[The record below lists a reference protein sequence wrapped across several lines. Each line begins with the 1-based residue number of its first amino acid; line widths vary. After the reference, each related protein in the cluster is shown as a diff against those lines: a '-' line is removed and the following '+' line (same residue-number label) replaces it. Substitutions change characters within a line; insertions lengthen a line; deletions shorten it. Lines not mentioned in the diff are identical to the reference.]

1 MTGDRHLLIRASA
14 GTGKTHALTDRF
26 VALLAAGAAPERIVA
41 LTFTRKAAGEF
52 FDGILRKLAG
62 AARDAR
68 AAERL
73 ARDVGR
79 PELGPADFLRLLR
92 AVVDALPRLRLG
104 TLDGF
109 FARIVRSFPL
119 ELGLAGD
126 FEVLNEAAQRVERR
140 RVLQRLMLVGRASAE
155 ERRSF
160 LEAFKRATFGV
171 EEKRPGAQLDRFLDQ
186 HHQRYLE
193 IPDAAAWGD
202 PARIWPAGQPWLEAE
217 DPRAARVALARWLE
231 SAPIKDRQRKRWED
245 FLAGLATW
253 APGAP
258 LPGPVAYV
266 VERAL
271 EQFDALARGA
281 GDLRFDKSPQPLDP
295 AAAAAVAALAAHVA
309 GGELRRR
316 LERTR
321 GLHAVL
327 ARYDAAHDA
336 LVRRAGRLTFA
347 DVERILR
354 TEPGAPLAEEDRLL
368 LDYRLD
374 GGVDHWLLDEFQD
387 TSRGQWSVLRNLV
400 DEAVQDPEGRRTF
413 FCVGDVK
420 QAIYAWR
427 AGDSR
432 LMGEILAHYNRGG
445 DEVVA
450 TRPLDASWRSGPAV
464 VALVNAALGA
474 GLALEGVL
482 PKDAVAR
489 WSEEW
494 RPHETAVPERDG
506 QAAVLVAPDADAR
519 RGVVLDLLREIA
531 PLERGLSCAVL
542 VRTNDQALA
551 LADFLRR
558 GGGVPAVAESD
569 LAIATD
575 HPLGAALLALF
586 QAAAHPG
593 DTLAGELVRSS
604 PLGPLLAAEG
614 AGDPDG
620 WTGRILDGI
629 QRDGFERSAAAWIRR
644 LFAAVGADDFARM
657 RARQF
662 LAGAAEFDRGGSRD
676 VDEFIA
682 FMERHRVREAEAAG
696 VVRVMTVHKSKG
708 LGFDLVLL
716 PELEG
721 GGIDSPR
728 EGLAVGRGEN
738 GATAWVL
745 DLPPGKFAR
754 GDLVLAAHLDRARE
768 EAAFEALSLLYVA
781 LTRARHGLYVV
792 IEPPGASE
800 ARSFPRLLTAA
811 LGDAERR
818 VRVGGREFDGYWAEG
833 SGDWHGRVERRG
845 PSAPLPEPPLVA
857 GPAVPRLPARRAA
870 AQSGV
875 APRWSGFRAGRPDGR
890 AQGAEVHALL
900 AQVEWCGA
908 DEVAA
913 WAERWRAAGATAAA
927 VATAAAGLN
936 APELAG
942 LWVRPAAP
950 GVDVWRE
957 RAFEA
962 VVDGTWISGVFDRV
976 VVERD
981 GKGAPIGALVV
992 DFKTDRVAGEGD
1004 LAAAVGRHRVQLE
1017 TYRAVVA
1024 QLTGL
1029 APARIRAELAFLAVG
1044 RRVDCPVN

>member
-1 MTGDRHLLIRASA
+1 MSGGRHLLIRASA

-73 ARDVGR
+73 AADVGR
-79 PELGPADFLRLLR
+79 PGLGPADFLRLLR

-126 FEVLNEAAQRVERR
+126 FEVLGEAAQRVERR
-140 RVLQRLMLVGRASAE
+140 RVLQRLMLVGRATAE

-160 LEAFKRATFGV
+160 LEAFKRATFGT
-171 EEKRPGAQLDRFLDQ
+171 EEKRPGAQLDRFLDL
-186 HHQRYLE
+186 HHQRFLE
-193 IPDAAAWGD
+193 FPDAAAWGD
-202 PARIWPAGQPWLEAE
+202 PARIWPAGQPWLEAGE
-217 DPRAARVALARWLE
+217 PDGPRAVLARWLE
-231 SAPIKDRQRKRWED
+231 SAPIKERQRRRWEE
-245 FLAGLATW
+245 FLAGLETW
-253 APGAP
+253 SPGAP

-281 GDLRFDKSPQPLDP
+281 GDLRFEKSPQPLDP

-321 GLHAVL
+321 GLHALL

-347 DVERILR
+347 DVERLLR
-354 TEPGAPLAEEDRLL
+354 TESGTPLAPEDRLL

-427 AGDSR
+427 AGDPR
-432 LMGEILAHYNRGG
+432 LMGEILDRYNRGG
-445 DEVVA
+445 SEVVA
-450 TRPLDASWRSGPAV
+450 THPLDASWRSGPAV

-474 GLALEGVL
+474 GDALAGVL
-482 PKDAVAR
+482 PRPAVER
-489 WSEEW
+489 WAKEW
-494 RPHETAVPERDG
+494 RRHETAVPDRDG
-506 QAAVLVAPDADAR
+506 QAAVLVAPDREAR
-519 RGVVLDLLREIA
+519 RRVVLGLLQEIA
-531 PLERGLSCAVL
+531 ALERGLTCAVL

-558 GGGVPAVAESD
+558 EGGVPAVAESD
-569 LAIATD
+569 LAVATD
-575 HPLGAALLALF
+575 NPLGTALLALF

-593 DTLAGELVRSS
+593 DTLARELVRMS
-604 PLGPLLAAEG
+604 PLGPLLAAHGGGG
-614 AGDPDG
+614 ADV
-620 WTGRILDGI
+620 WTGRT
-629 QRDGFERSAAAWIRR
+629 AAEWIRR
-644 LFAAVGADDFARM
+644 LHAAVGADAFGRW

-682 FMERHRVREAEAAG
+682 FMERHRERETEAAG

-708 LGFDLVLL
+708 LGFDLVVL

-721 GGIDSPR
+721 GGIDAPR
-728 EGLAVGRGEN
+728 EGLAVGGD
-738 GATAWVL
+738 GPTAWVL
-745 DLPPGKFAR
+745 DLPPGRFAR
-754 GDLVLAAHLDRARE
+754 GDRVLAAHLERARE
-768 EAAFEALSLLYVA
+768 EAAFEALSVLYVA
-781 LTRARHGLYVV
+781 LTRARHGLYAVV
-792 IEPPGASE
+792 EPPGTSE

-811 LGDAERR
+811 LGDEERR
-818 VRVGGREFDGYWAEG
+818 VRVGTREFDAYWAAG
-833 SGDWHGRVERRG
+833 SGDWHAGLDRRG
-845 PSAPLPEPPLVA
+845 APVRSPGPPVVA
-857 GPAVPRLPARRAA
+857 APAVPRLPARRAA
-870 AQSGV
+870 APLRMTPG
-875 APRWSGFRAGRPDGR
+875 WSGDRAGQTDGR
-890 AQGAEVHALL
+890 AHGAEVHALL
-900 AQVEWCGA
+900 SQVEWCRP
-908 DEVAA
+908 DEAA
-913 WAERWRAAGATAAA
+913 GWSERWRSGGATAAA
-927 VATAAAGLN
+927 VAAASTALTAPGL
-936 APELAG
+936 AD
-942 LWVRPAAP
+942 LWVRPRAP
-950 GVDVWRE
+950 GVDLWRE

-962 VVDGTWISGVFDRV
+962 VVDGTWMSGVFDRV
-976 VVERD
+976 VVVRD
-981 GKGAPIGALVV
+981 EGGAPVSALVV
-992 DFKTDRVAGEGD
+992 DFKTDRIADARALADAADRHRGQ
-1004 LAAAVGRHRVQLE
+1004 LAA
-1017 TYRAVVA
+1017 YRAVVA
-1024 QLTGL
+1024 RLTGL
-1029 APARIRAELAFLAVG
+1029 ESARIRAELVFVAGG
-1044 RRVDCPVN
+1044 RRVECPAD

>member
-1 MTGDRHLLIRASA
+1 MTGARHLLIRASA

-52 FDGILRKLAG
+52 FDGILRKLAD
-62 AARDAR
+62 AARDAE

-73 ARDVGR
+73 ARDIGR
-79 PELGPADFLRLLR
+79 PDLGAADFLRLLR
-92 AVVDALPRLRLG
+92 AVVDALPLLRLG

-126 FEVLNEAAQRVERR
+126 FEVLDEAAQRVERR
-140 RVLQRLMLVGRASAE
+140 RVLQRLMLVGRATAE

-171 EEKRPGAQLDRFLDQ
+171 EEKRPGAQLDRFLDL

-193 IPDAAAWGD
+193 VPDAAAWGD
-202 PARIWPAGQPWLEAE
+202 PARIWPEGQAWLDAGDPQG
-217 DPRAARVALARWLE
+217 PRAALARWLE
-231 SAPIKDRQRKRWED
+231 SAPIKDRQRRRWED
-245 FLAGLATW
+245 FLAGLGTW
-253 APGAP
+253 TPGAP
-258 LPGPVAYV
+258 LPAPVAYV

-295 AAAAAVAALAAHVA
+295 PAAAAVAALAAHVA

-347 DVERILR
+347 DVERLLR
-354 TEPGAPLAEEDRLL
+354 AEPGAPLGAEDRLL

-387 TSRGQWSVLRNLV
+387 TSRGQWSVLSNLV

-427 AGDSR
+427 AGDPR
-432 LMGEILAHYNRGG
+432 LMGEILDRYNRGG
-445 DEVVA
+445 TEVVA

-474 GLALEGVL
+474 GEALAGVL
-482 PKDAVAR
+482 PGGAVAR
-489 WSEEW
+489 WKAEW
-494 RPHETAVPERDG
+494 RIHETAVPERDG
-506 QAAVLVAPDADAR
+506 QAAVLVAPDGEAR
-519 RGVVLDLLREIA
+519 RRVVLELLREIA
-531 PLERGLSCAVL
+531 PLERGLTCAVL

-558 GGGVPAVAESD
+558 EGGVPAVAESD
-569 LAIATD
+569 LAVATD
-575 HPLGAALLALF
+575 NPLGAALLALF

-593 DTLAGELVRSS
+593 DTLARELVRMS

-614 AGDPDG
+614 ADEREA
-620 WTGRILDGI
+620 WTRRVLDGV

-644 LFAAVGADDFARM
+644 LLAAVGADAFARL

-708 LGFDLVLL
+708 LGFDLVVL

-728 EGLAVGRGEN
+728 EGLAVGRDGD
-738 GATAWVL
+738 GAASWVL

-754 GDLVLAAHLDRARE
+754 GDRVLAAHLERARE
-768 EAAFEALSLLYVA
+768 EAAFEALSVLYVA

-792 IEPPGASE
+792 IEPPGTSE
-800 ARSFPRLLTAA
+800 ARSVPRLLTAA

-818 VRVGGREFDGYWAEG
+818 VRVGAREFDGCWAEG
-833 SGDWHGRVERRG
+833 SGQWHEPIHRRG
-845 PSAPLPEPPLVA
+845 APAGAPELPVVA
-857 GPAVPRLPARRAA
+857 VPAVPRLPARRATTRPGA
-870 AQSGV
+870 DSRFA
-875 APRWSGFRAGRPDGR
+875 GFRVGRPDGR
-890 AQGAEVHALL
+890 AHGAEVHALL
-900 AQVEWCGA
+900 AEVEWCRPEEA
-908 DEVAA
+908 AA
-913 WAERWRAAGATAAA
+913 WAERWRAAGAAGAVVAAA
-927 VATAAAGLN
+927 TAGLT
-936 APELAG
+936 APGLVA
-942 LWVRPAAP
+942 LWVPPAASRLE
-950 GVDVWRE
+950 VWRE

-962 VVDGTWISGVFDRV
+962 VVAGTWISGVFDRV
-976 VVERD
+976 VVERAGD
-981 GKGAPIGALVV
+981 GTPVSALVV
-992 DFKTDRVAGEGD
+992 DFKTDRIAGEAD
-1004 LAAAVGRHRVQLE
+1004 LAGAVDRHRSQLE
-1017 TYRAVVA
+1017 AYRAVVA

-1029 APARIRAELAFLAVG
+1029 DASRVRAELAFLAVG
-1044 RRVDCPVN
+1044 RRVECPVN